1 MSSLLAQPSVHVKL
15 VYVDVCLAA
24 ALQTPR
30 TADGRWDFALSDT
43 PQESTHDYGDR
54 RIVWI
59 WNNMGVSLNGGTLKT
74 PQNDNF

>member
-1 MSSLLAQPSVHVKL
+1 MWSSW
-15 VYVDVCLAA
+15 YVDVCLAA

-54 RIVWI
+54 EGLYESG
-59 WNNMGVSLNGGTLKT
+59 NNMGVSLNGGTLKT
-74 PQNDNF
+74 SQNDNF